1 MTNAN
6 LSGVADTLFIPLA
19 ARAEISQRFPEY
31 FFDERAVAL
40 KDLAAVRE
48 IAGKSSEYS
57 MMASVAR
64 QRTMDDIVRAFLARR
79 GRSSIVNLGVGLE
92 TMSSR
97 LAAQNAHFY
106 ELDFPE
112 VIERRR
118 ALLGE
123 AENETLI
130 GADMLD
136 LSWTN
141 RIDAVSPVML
151 VVSGVFQYFEPEA
164 VLGFIGGLRQAF
176 PDSELVFDATNS
188 DGIKYA
194 RRYVEKTGNTAA
206 LMHFFID
213 DAQEF
218 TRDAGV
224 ELLEVRGF
232 FDEARAML
240 GRRVGLY
247 TRIAMRV
254 ADGKKRTLVVRI
266 GL

>member
-19 ARAEISQRFPEY
+19 ARAGVSQRFPEY
-31 FFDERAVAL
+31 FFDEKAVAL

-57 MMASVAR
+57 MMASAAR
-64 QRTMDDIVRAFLARR
+64 QRTMDGIVRAFLARR
-79 GRSSIVNLGVGLE
+79 GKSSIVNLGAGFE
-92 TMSSR
+92 TMNSR
-97 LAAQNAHFY
+97 LAVSDAHFY

-118 ALLGE
+118 SLLGE

-136 LSWTN
+136 LSWTE
-141 RIDAVSPVML
+141 RIDATRPVML
-151 VVSGVFQYFEPEA
+151 VVSGVFQYFESET
-164 VLGFIGGLRQAF
+164 VLGFIDGLKRNL
-176 PDSELVFDATNS
+176 PGSELVFDATNS

-218 TRDAGV
+218 ARDAGV